1 MARRR
6 RPRLSWG
13 IIAWLLGLT
22 VIGAA
27 AGLYNFAKLTYRVA
41 VGPEGGESQRIFAA
55 INPVF
60 AMESSFIH
68 LVSVPTR
75 DPQATAKAL
84 EAGEVDLAIIRP
96 DLAVPSNGRT
106 IAILRREPVL
116 LIVPASGKIEK
127 VADLKGKAIGLVKG
141 SALNGAILD
150 RILNYYEVPEQ
161 SVQRVELSANEVA
174 GAVKQKRVAAFF
186 VVGPVGQGVVTDVV
200 ATITKAGNGAPDFL
214 AVEEAEAIAKRNPA
228 LEKLE
233 IARGALQGSPAVPD
247 ESITT
252 LAVTRRLVARASMFD
267 WPAGEIA
274 RLLFSNKSKITAEL
288 PFAYQMEAPDTDKDA
303 ILPAH
308 SGVAAYV
315 NGEQK
320 SLYDTFESLFW
331 MGWMLCTLVGV
342 SYAALRSRLNRSK
355 HDATADATDRVL
367 EMLSETRGA
376 DAKRLDTLG
385 READRLMQWSLQGR
399 ANDAIDEER
408 FQFLTLALGQVHQA
422 IERQRQ
428 RSRERV
434 LEPSE

>member
-6 RPRLSWG
+6 RPRLSRG
-13 IIAWLLGLT
+13 IIAWLLALV
-22 VIGAA
+22 VIGAV
-27 AGLYNFAKLTYRVA
+27 AGLYNFAKITYRVA
-41 VGPEGGESQRIFAA
+41 VGPEGGEGQRIFSA

-60 AMESSFIH
+60 ATESSFIH
-68 LVSVPTR
+68 LVSVATR

-84 EAGEVDLAIIRP
+84 ESGEVDLAIIRP

-106 IAILRREPVL
+106 VAILRREPVL
-116 LIVPASGKIEK
+116 LIVPANGKIEK

-161 SVQRVELSANEVA
+161 SVQRIELNPNDVA
-174 GAVKQKRVAAFF
+174 GAVRQRRVAAFF
-186 VVGPVGQGVVTDVV
+186 VIGPVGPGVVTDVV
-200 ATITKAGNGAPDFL
+200 ATMTKAANGAPEFL
-214 AVEEAEAIAKRNPA
+214 AVEEAEAIAKRNPS

-252 LAVTRRLVARASMFD
+252 LAVTRRLVARSSMFD
-267 WPAGEIA
+267 WPAGELA

-342 SYAALRSRLNRSK
+342 SYAALRTRLNRAK

-367 EMLSETRGA
+367 EMLSEARGA
-376 DAKRLDTLG
+376 DTKKLELLE
-385 READRLMQWSLQGR
+385 READRLLQWSLQRR
-399 ANDAIDEER
+399 ANDAIDEDR
-408 FQFLTLALGQVHQA
+408 FQFLTLALGHVHEA
-422 IERQRQ
+422 IERRRQ
-428 RSRERV
+428 RCREHV
-434 LEPSE
+434 PEPSQ